1 MNTTKLIEKKL
12 FLHCKTSKDTTMTD
26 KCYLLSG
33 LGADGSVFQYIDFE
47 GVEVEYIEW
56 IAPLPKETLS
66 AYAQRISQKITTPHP
81 ILVGLSFGGM
91 VAMEIAKQIPV
102 KKLILISSAKERKE
116 LPWFYRFSA
125 RLNIQKILSY
135 TLMKRANAF
144 TYWLFGVTSP
154 QEKALLKNILRST
167 PTIFLKWAIN
177 AILTWENTEIPS
189 HILHIHGDKD
199 RILPYRNV
207 KNTHCII
214 GGGHSMI
221 INRAHEITPIINK
234 FLNNY

>member
-1 MNTTKLIEKKL
+1 
-12 FLHCKTSKDTTMTD
+12 MTE

-33 LGADGSVFQYIDFE
+33 LGADGTVFQYLDFE
-47 GVEVEYIEW
+47 GVEVEYMEW
-56 IAPLPKETLS
+56 LPPLPKETLP
-66 AYAQRISQKITTPHP
+66 AYAKRMTQKITTPHP

-125 RLNIQKILSY
+125 KLKLQKILPY
-135 TLMKRANAF
+135 TLIKRTNGF
-144 TYWLFGVTSP
+144 TYWLFGATSAH
-154 QEKALLKNILRST
+154 EKALLKEIFRKT
-167 PTIFLKWAIN
+167 PTTFLKWAIN
-177 AILTWENTEIPS
+177 AILTWKNTEIYT

-199 RILPYRNV
+199 RILPYKNV
-207 KNTHCII
+207 KDTLCIT

-221 INRAHEITPIINK
+221 VNKAHEITPLINK
-234 FLNNY
+234 FLNNAND

>member
-1 MNTTKLIEKKL
+1 
-12 FLHCKTSKDTTMTD
+12 MTD

-33 LGADGSVFQYIDFE
+33 LGADGTVFQYLDFE
-47 GVEVEYIEW
+47 GVEVEYMEW
-56 IAPLPKETLS
+56 LPPLPKETLP
-66 AYAQRISQKITTPHP
+66 AYAKRMTQKITTPHP

-125 RLNIQKILSY
+125 KLKLQKILPY
-135 TLMKRANAF
+135 TLIKRTNGF
-144 TYWLFGVTSP
+144 TYWLFGATSAH
-154 QEKALLKNILRST
+154 EKALLKEIFRKT
-167 PTIFLKWAIN
+167 PTTFLKWAIN
-177 AILTWENTEIPS
+177 AILTWKNTEIYT

-199 RILPYRNV
+199 RILPYKNV
-207 KNTHCII
+207 KDTLCIT

-221 INRAHEITPIINK
+221 VNKAHEITPLINK
-234 FLNNY
+234 FLNNAND